1 LASPFNDMSATFDP
15 RRLDVAAFAQAE
27 GRLDGE
33 WPLAALTR
41 LLQDALPLSADS
53 PATVVAW
60 SARGSRKAVTGGDP
74 EIRLLLRAHTAL
86 QMSCQRCLQP
96 VTVELD
102 VQPRLRFVRGEQ
114 LAETLDEGSE
124 DEDVLALTAT
134 LDLQALVEDER
145 VPVVSATGSTASIRH
160 ASRACAAD
168 TVSIN
173 APPAGAGTISSGTNP
188 AGANSR
194 RHLKS
199 WLALRSCRR
208 ATAAT
213 EEPGSN
219 VAATS
224 SRFNSSDHRRRLSPA
239 CLVSACR

>member
-1 LASPFNDMSATFDP
+1 LHFNDMSATFDP

-27 GRLDGE
+27 GRLGGE

-114 LAETLDEGSE
+114 LAETLDEDSE
-124 DEDVLALTAT
+124 DEDVLALTAA
-134 LDLQALVEDER
+134 LDLQALTEDEL
-145 VPVVSATGSTASIRH
+145 I
-160 ASRACAAD
+160 
-168 TVSIN
+168 
-173 APPAGAGTISSGTNP
+173 
-188 AGANSR
+188 
-194 RHLKS
+194 
-199 WLALRSCRR
+199 LALPLVPRHEHCPQPLPMSAGEDEIASADDSER
-208 ATAAT
+208 AFAGLASLLRDG
-213 EEPGSN
+213 GSKP
-219 VAATS
+219 S
-224 SRFNSSDHRRRLSPA
+224 
-239 CLVSACR
+239 